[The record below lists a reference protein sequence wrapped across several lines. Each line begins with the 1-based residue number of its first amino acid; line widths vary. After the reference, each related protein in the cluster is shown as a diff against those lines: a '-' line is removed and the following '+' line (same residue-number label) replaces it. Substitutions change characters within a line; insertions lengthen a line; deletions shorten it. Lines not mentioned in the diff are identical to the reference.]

1 MAGTLIVSIV
11 QVLPSAEFFS
21 PVYVVPCEVLNVLPN
36 EVSELASVM
45 TVFLYV
51 CFAIVPL
58 QPLLHSVP
66 VPHLFDVST
75 LPKIVAYRGSY
86 PVIGPEAWLN
96 VDRNAPVTAFVT
108 FL

>member
-36 EVSELASVM
+36 EVSDLASVM

-66 VPHLFDVST
+66 VPH
-75 LPKIVAYRGSY
+75 

-108 FL
+108 F

>member
-1 MAGTLIVSIV
+1 MVSIV
-11 QVLPSAEFFS
+11 QVLPSTEFFN
-21 PVYVVPCEVLNVLPN
+21 PVYVVPCKVLNVLPN
-36 EVSELASVM
+36 EVSDPARVM

-66 VPHLFDVST
+66 VPHLLDVRT
-75 LPKIVAYRGSY
+75 LPEIVAYRGSY

-96 VDRNAPVTAFVT
+96 VDNNAPVTAFVT